1 MQKELNKDYFL
12 WKRFKG
18 GDNRA
23 FYELYDEHI
32 DSLYS
37 FGMQFSKDTNFV
49 KDCIHDLF
57 LELHKNRKQ
66 LGDTS
71 SIRFYLFR
79 SLRRKIYKQQ
89 SRQSFLKL
97 VVEEGIEQD
106 NQSPAFDEILINSEV
121 QKENFDLLVNA
132 LRQLTSQQQHALF
145 LKFEQNL
152 TYPEIASLLG
162 ISVESARTSI
172 YRALKILRGKL
183 SRVKIS
189 VNLLF
194 HLLPKS
200 RLNFQEYFF

>member
-18 GDNRA
+18 GDSRA

-57 LELHKNRKQ
+57 LDLHKNRNQ
-66 LGDTS
+66 LGDTN

-79 SLRRKIYKQQ
+79 SLRRKIYKLQ
-89 SRQSFLKL
+89 SRHSFLKL
-97 VVEEGIEQD
+97 AVEEGIEQG
-106 NQSPAFDEILINSEV
+106 NQAPAFEEILIDSEV
-121 QKENFDLLVNA
+121 QKETFDLLVNA
-132 LRQLTSQQQHALF
+132 LRQLSTQQQHALF
-145 LKFEQNL
+145 LKFEQNM

-162 ISVESARTSI
+162 ITVESARTSI
-172 YRALKILRGKL
+172 YRALKILRTNL
-183 SRVKIS
+183 SGAKIS
-189 VNLLF
+189 INLLF
-194 HLLPKS
+194 YIVPKS
-200 RLNFQEYFF
+200 HLKFQE

>member
-18 GDNRA
+18 GDNKA

-37 FGMQFSKDTNFV
+37 FGMQFSRDTDFV

-57 LELHKNRKQ
+57 LDLHKYKNQ
-66 LGDTS
+66 LGDTN

-79 SLRRKIYKQQ
+79 SLRRIIHKQQ
-89 SRQSFLKL
+89 SKQSFLKL
-97 VVEEGIEQD
+97 AIEEGSDQL
-106 NQSPAFDEILINSEV
+106 NQAPAFEEILINSEI
-121 QKENFDLLVNA
+121 QKETFDLLIVAVN
-132 LRQLTSQQQHALF
+132 QLTEQQQRVLF

-152 TYPEIASLLG
+152 TYPEIASILS
-162 ISVESARTSI
+162 ISVESARTNI
-172 YRALKILRGKL
+172 YRALKTLREKM
-183 SRVKIS
+183 SKVKIS

-194 HLLPKS
+194 HLIPKCH
-200 RLNFQEYFF
+200 LDF